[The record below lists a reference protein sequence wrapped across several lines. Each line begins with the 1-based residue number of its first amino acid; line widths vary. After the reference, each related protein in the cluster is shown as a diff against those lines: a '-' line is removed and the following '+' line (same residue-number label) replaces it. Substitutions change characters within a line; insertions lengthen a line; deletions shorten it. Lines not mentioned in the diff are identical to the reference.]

1 MVQSINTK
9 SDLVIN
15 GTSHVGISEYGK
27 IMIGDRGFEFYSDRN
42 TKNYI
47 QIPWKEV
54 DKVVVSVVFKGKW
67 IPRYA
72 LKTKKNG
79 MYAFSS
85 KDPKKVLRAIRVYID
100 PKDIVRSL
108 SFNDVVKRGVKNLFT
123 RKNKKKKS
131 K

>member
-9 SDLVIN
+9 SDLVID
-15 GTSHVGISEYGK
+15 GTSHVGMSEYGK
-27 IMIGDRGFEFYSDRN
+27 IMVGDRGFEFYSVRDA
-42 TKNYI
+42 KNYI

-54 DKVVVSVVFKGKW
+54 DKVIVSIVFKGKW

-85 KDPKKVLRAIRVYID
+85 KDPKKVLRTIRKYIA
-100 PKDIVRSL
+100 PKDIVQSL

-123 RKNKKKKS
+123 RKKKNKKK
-131 K
+131 

>member
-9 SDLVIN
+9 SDLVID
-15 GTSHVGISEYGK
+15 GTSHVGMSEYGK
-27 IMIGDRGFEFYSDRN
+27 IMVGDRGFEFYSDRDA
-42 TKNYI
+42 KNYI

-54 DKVVVSVVFKGKW
+54 DKVIVSIVFKGKW

-85 KDPKKVLRAIRVYID
+85 KDPKKVLRTIRKYIA
-100 PKDIVRSL
+100 PKDIVQSL

-123 RKNKKKKS
+123 RKKKNKKK
-131 K
+131 

>member
-9 SDLVIN
+9 SDLVID

-42 TKNYI
+42 AKNYI

-54 DKVVVSVVFKGKW
+54 DKVIVSVVFKGKW

-100 PKDIVRSL
+100 PKNIVRSL

-123 RKNKKKKS
+123 RKKKKK
-131 K
+131 